1 MYPASHAGIHLRPLM
16 NQFPLVTVGIPTYNR
31 PDLLQ
36 RSLRLI
42 RAQSYQN
49 LDIVVSDNASPDS
62 RVMELVLAEA
72 QADVRIRYFRQDA
85 NIGPSANFIYVLRK
99 AKGPFFMWAAD
110 DDEWHPTFIE
120 KLLTPLLSNPKSG
133 LSFCDFEV
141 SYPDGSLCRDYGS
154 FSQAYREF
162 LHVDGV
168 SRVTHYALQAPERG
182 KANLIYGLFRRE
194 SLIDA
199 SVTKFFNSKAW
210 GADMLFVC
218 DVLSRWS
225 FNLVEERLYTVGIP
239 YAAPEPAVP
248 IGAGIEPSRRLS
260 QRWRLMASHLNY
272 FFVYVRIMARTPDSN
287 PVSFMAFLFR
297 LLPLVIRW
305 MRLDLV

>member
-1 MYPASHAGIHLRPLM
+1 M
-16 NQFPLVTVGIPTYNR
+16 NQLPLVTVGIPTYNR

-72 QADVRIRYFRQDA
+72 QADMRIRYFRQDA
-85 NIGPSANFIYVLRK
+85 NIGPSANFIYVLRQ
-99 AKGPFFMWAAD
+99 AKGSFFMWAAD

-120 KLLTPLLSNPKSG
+120 KLLAPLLRYPKSG
-133 LSFCDFEV
+133 LSFCDFDV

-154 FSQAYREF
+154 FSQAYRDF
-162 LHVDGV
+162 IHNDGF
-168 SRVTHYALQAPERG
+168 SRVSQYALQPPERG
-182 KANLIYGLFRRE
+182 KANLIYGLYRRE
-194 SLIDA
+194 ALIDA
-199 SVTKFFNSKAW
+199 SVTRFFHSKAW

-239 YAAPEPAVP
+239 YASTDSADP
-248 IGAGIEPSRRLS
+248 GAGNEPQG
-260 QRWRLMASHLNY
+260 QRPHRGRLMASHLNY

-287 PVSFMAFLFR
+287 PVSFMAFLLR
-297 LLPLVIRW
+297 LLPLVLRW
-305 MRLDLV
+305 MKLDLA